1 MVATRFAVAVH
12 ILVLLSVMP
21 SAEATSARLAESINT
36 NPVVVRRIAGQL
48 ARAGLIV
55 TRRGARGA
63 ALARPTSAI
72 TLADVWLAVCGK
84 GKLFALHQATNQQCP
99 IGCRINGVL
108 TEAFTEAEAA
118 LVARLSRMTLD
129 GIADRVCTQAA

>member
-48 ARAGLIV
+48 ARAGLII

-72 TLADVWLAVCGK
+72 TLADVWLAVCGS
-84 GKLFALHQATNQQCP
+84 GKLFGLHEATNQQCP

-108 TEAFTEAEAA
+108 TEAFGEAEAA

-129 GIADRVCTQAA
+129 GISARICTQAA

>member
-12 ILVLLSVMP
+12 ILVLLSVMSP
-21 SAEATSARLAESINT
+21 SEATSARLAESINT

-63 ALARPTSAI
+63 ALARTPATI
-72 TLADVWLAVCGK
+72 TLADVWLAVCGA
-84 GKLFALHQATNQQCP
+84 GKLFGLHEATNPDCR

-108 TEAFTEAEAA
+108 GDAFGEAEAA
-118 LVARLSRMTLD
+118 LVARLRRMTLD
-129 GIADRVCTQAA
+129 GISHRVCTVAA